1 VKDVP
6 DQLFGV
12 GRREIDARF
21 GTHDDHM
28 DLARQGVG
36 DRSRLDFAQEIE
48 VACVADS
55 IPPNSIH
62 RVIDECLP
70 NYGVSKA
77 GTLR

>member
-1 VKDVP
+1 
-6 DQLFGV
+6 
-12 GRREIDARF
+12 
-21 GTHDDHM
+21 M